1 VLFLIINLLT
11 LCDIDSNDVIWI
23 MQGGEIVEKRS
34 MHCPGLDDERV
45 DAGDPDL
52 EVEEPGSADYEPFV
66 GLFGLLGALGDRI
79 ARIMGA

>member
-1 VLFLIINLLT
+1 MLII
-11 LCDIDSNDVIWI
+11 CDLVSNDVIWI

-52 EVEEPGSADYEPFV
+52 ELEEPGNSDVEPIG
-66 GLFGLLGALGDRI
+66 GLFGLLEALGDSI